1 MQPQPQS
8 EVICLM
14 VCFAII
20 ERVKSWFTISCLVS
34 GVKPFLYEIHM
45 TWLKASSKVS
55 Y

>member
-8 EVICLM
+8 EVICLT

-20 ERVKSWFTISCLVS
+20 DRVKSWFTINCLVR
-34 GVKPFLYEIHM
+34 GVKLFLYEIHM

-55 Y
+55 W